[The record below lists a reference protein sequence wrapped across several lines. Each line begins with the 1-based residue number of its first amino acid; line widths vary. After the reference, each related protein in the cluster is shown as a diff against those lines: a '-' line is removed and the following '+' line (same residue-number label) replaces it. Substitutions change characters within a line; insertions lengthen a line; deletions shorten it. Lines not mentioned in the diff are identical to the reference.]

1 MKRKAEVILSSKD
14 GRRNIAIDQDN
25 HESIMK
31 FLKEKNLAK
40 KFKMICDIIIRNISY
55 TSDLYGKEEIDK
67 SCKGITAM
75 KFKGHQNARIYC
87 KELISE
93 DKILIVVVSE
103 LLEKKKNQ
111 KNQFAERR
119 LIKKVAGYEY
129 EIE

>member
-31 FLKEKNLAK
+31 FLKEKN
-40 KFKMICDIIIRNISY
+40 
-55 TSDLYGKEEIDK
+55 
-67 SCKGITAM
+67 
-75 KFKGHQNARIYC
+75 
-87 KELISE
+87 
-93 DKILIVVVSE
+93 
-103 LLEKKKNQ
+103 Q

>member
-31 FLKEKNLAK
+31 F
-40 KFKMICDIIIRNISY
+40 
-55 TSDLYGKEEIDK
+55 
-67 SCKGITAM
+67 
-75 KFKGHQNARIYC
+75 
-87 KELISE
+87 
-93 DKILIVVVSE
+93 
-103 LLEKKKNQ
+103 
-111 KNQFAERR
+111 AERR

>member
-31 FLKEKNLAK
+31 FLNEKNLAK
-40 KFKMICDIIIRNISY
+40 KFKMRCDIIIRNISY